1 VDVERAV
8 QLIDRRPTKAAVED
22 GERPAH
28 ASPPKSSW
36 YFLVAF
42 NNRGENARAHV
53 SRFWQISPRP
63 VIARE

>member
-1 VDVERAV
+1 LV
-8 QLIDRRPTKAAVED
+8 
-22 GERPAH
+22 
-28 ASPPKSSW
+28 
-36 YFLVAF
+36 FLVAF